1 MNMSAPVERV
11 VAFLKDANFRLLPPP
26 FVISQTTFEF
36 PAVMMGPGNASEI
49 VLVCDTV
56 DAKDAEIV
64 RRIHGVARALDIA
77 RARNPL
83 TAVLVGPRLNP
94 DYLNKVMQV
103 CRALSVGTV
112 PAVPDETRTHL
123 SNWLAVLTPLDQIDT
138 DGVVADPMSTLETLI
153 DDLSPEVKALSDQMS
168 NGAEAVEAAV
178 NELLSEHLTAAWG
191 DDA

>member
-26 FVISQTTFEF
+26 FVVSQTTFEF

-64 RRIHGVARALDIA
+64 RRVHGVARALDIA

-94 DYLNKVMQV
+94 DYLSKVMQV